1 MNSNMYAP
9 VPAWRRLLRK
19 EDELP
24 WEVVRIMTSDANRNW
39 IERRLVP

>member
-1 MNSNMYAP
+1 MNSNVYAP

-24 WEVVRIMTSDANRNW
+24 REVVRIMTFHANRNW
-39 IERRLVP
+39 IERWLVP